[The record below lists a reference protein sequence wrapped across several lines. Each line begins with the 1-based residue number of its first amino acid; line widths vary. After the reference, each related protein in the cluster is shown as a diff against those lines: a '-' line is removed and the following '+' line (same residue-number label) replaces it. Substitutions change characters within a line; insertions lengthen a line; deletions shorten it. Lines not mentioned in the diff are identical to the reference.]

1 MTSQHQAASP
11 QPLTTNHPTTQPL
24 NHPPTTQPPTN
35 PSTHPSTHPP
45 IHPST
50 KHQVWVLKFGAGA
63 AALGYLGYA
72 TTGSPWVMMLS
83 RVLPGLFRCQTTMA
97 QAYIADVSD
106 EAQVGGV

>member
-1 MTSQHQAASP
+1 M
-11 QPLTTNHPTTQPL
+11 
-24 NHPPTTQPPTN
+24 
-35 PSTHPSTHPP
+35 
-45 IHPST
+45 
-50 KHQVWVLKFGAGA
+50 LKFGAGA